1 MKRSSNFIPHLFA
14 SISVIVWGV
23 TFVSTKVLIGQGLT
37 PLQIFVYRFAL
48 AYVCMLPL
56 MRRLWAN
63 SLKDEICLALG
74 GLSGGSLYFLTE
86 NTALGITFAS
96 NVSLLICTAP
106 IFTII
111 LDRIIWK
118 TPLRK
123 SLLGGSLIALVGVAV
138 VIINGNLEFKIS
150 PLGDFLT
157 IVAAILWAIYS
168 IIVRKTQPHIRH
180 ILHLAQGVF
189 LWSGLRAA
197 TFHRIHLSGRTFTAR
212 PKRRV
217 VQHNVSRYHGLDA
230 LLHDVERLG
239 QSPRRG
245 QGFKLYLRQPACDNN
260 RLRNLPRRTTDSL
273 HLHRRCHHHRRSIH
287 SRTLRIRVPGK

>member
-111 LDRIIWK
+111 LDHIIWK

-168 IIVRKTQPHIRH
+168 IIVRKLSRTYDTFFISRKVFFYGVVSVLPLFIASTSPAELSLLGRSAVWSN
-180 ILHLAQGVF
+180 IMFLGIMASMLCYMMWNVSVKALGADKASNYIYVNPLVTIIASAIFLGEPLTVFTFIGAATIIGGVF
-189 LWSGLRAA
+189 IA
-197 TFHRIHLSGRTFTAR
+197 
-212 PKRRV
+212 
-217 VQHNVSRYHGLDA
+217 
-230 LLHDVERLG
+230 ERCG
-239 QSPRRG
+239 
-245 QGFKLYLRQPACDNN
+245 
-260 RLRNLPRRTTDSL
+260 
-273 HLHRRCHHHRRSIH
+273 
-287 SRTLRIRVPGK
+287 

>member
-1 MKRSSNFIPHLFA
+1 MKRSSNFIPYLFA

-168 IIVRKTQPHIRH
+168 IIVRKLSRTYDTFFISRKVFFYGVVSVLPLFIASTSPAELSLLGRSAVWSN
-180 ILHLAQGVF
+180 IMFLGIMASMLCYMMWNVSVKALGADKASNYIYVNPLVTIIASAIFLGEPLTVFTFIGAAAIIGGVF
-189 LWSGLRAA
+189 IA
-197 TFHRIHLSGRTFTAR
+197 
-212 PKRRV
+212 
-217 VQHNVSRYHGLDA
+217 
-230 LLHDVERLG
+230 ERCG
-239 QSPRRG
+239 
-245 QGFKLYLRQPACDNN
+245 
-260 RLRNLPRRTTDSL
+260 
-273 HLHRRCHHHRRSIH
+273 
-287 SRTLRIRVPGK
+287 

>member
-86 NTALGITFAS
+86 NTALCITFAS

-168 IIVRKTQPHIRH
+168 IIVRKLSRTYDTFFISRKVFFYGVVSVLPLFIASTSPAELSLLGRSAVWSN
-180 ILHLAQGVF
+180 IMFLGIMASMLCYMMWNVSVKALGADKASNYIYVNPLVTIIASAIFLGEPLTVFTFIGAATIIGGVF
-189 LWSGLRAA
+189 IA
-197 TFHRIHLSGRTFTAR
+197 
-212 PKRRV
+212 
-217 VQHNVSRYHGLDA
+217 
-230 LLHDVERLG
+230 ERCG
-239 QSPRRG
+239 
-245 QGFKLYLRQPACDNN
+245 
-260 RLRNLPRRTTDSL
+260 
-273 HLHRRCHHHRRSIH
+273 
-287 SRTLRIRVPGK
+287 

>member
-168 IIVRKTQPHIRH
+168 IIVRKLSRTYDTFFISRKVFFYGVVSVLPLFIASTSPAELSLLGRSAVWSN
-180 ILHLAQGVF
+180 IMFLGIMASMLCYMMWNVSVKALGADKASNYIYVNPLVTIIASAIFLGEPLTVFTFIGAATIIGGVF
-189 LWSGLRAA
+189 IA
-197 TFHRIHLSGRTFTAR
+197 
-212 PKRRV
+212 
-217 VQHNVSRYHGLDA
+217 
-230 LLHDVERLG
+230 ERCG
-239 QSPRRG
+239 
-245 QGFKLYLRQPACDNN
+245 
-260 RLRNLPRRTTDSL
+260 
-273 HLHRRCHHHRRSIH
+273 
-287 SRTLRIRVPGK
+287 

>member
-1 MKRSSNFIPHLFA
+1 
-14 SISVIVWGV
+14 
-23 TFVSTKVLIGQGLT
+23 
-37 PLQIFVYRFAL
+37 
-48 AYVCMLPL
+48 MLPL
-56 MRRLWAN
+56 IRRLWAN

-168 IIVRKTQPHIRH
+168 IIVRKLSRTYDTFFISRKVFFYGVVSVLPLFIASTSPAELSLLGRSAVWSN
-180 ILHLAQGVF
+180 IMFLGIMASMLCYMMWNVSVKALGADKASNYIYVNPLVTIIASAIFLGEPLTVFTFIGAAAIIGGVF
-189 LWSGLRAA
+189 IA
-197 TFHRIHLSGRTFTAR
+197 
-212 PKRRV
+212 
-217 VQHNVSRYHGLDA
+217 
-230 LLHDVERLG
+230 ERCG
-239 QSPRRG
+239 
-245 QGFKLYLRQPACDNN
+245 
-260 RLRNLPRRTTDSL
+260 
-273 HLHRRCHHHRRSIH
+273 
-287 SRTLRIRVPGK
+287 

>member
-1 MKRSSNFIPHLFA
+1 MRFCPQIPHLFA

-168 IIVRKTQPHIRH
+168 IIVRKLSRTYDTFFISRKVFFYGVVSVLPLFIASTSPAELSLLGRSAVWSN
-180 ILHLAQGVF
+180 IMFLGIMASMLCYMMWNVSVKALGADKASNYIYVNPLVTIIASAIFLGEPLTVFTFIGAATIIGGVF
-189 LWSGLRAA
+189 IA
-197 TFHRIHLSGRTFTAR
+197 
-212 PKRRV
+212 
-217 VQHNVSRYHGLDA
+217 
-230 LLHDVERLG
+230 ERCG
-239 QSPRRG
+239 
-245 QGFKLYLRQPACDNN
+245 
-260 RLRNLPRRTTDSL
+260 
-273 HLHRRCHHHRRSIH
+273 
-287 SRTLRIRVPGK
+287 

>member
-63 SLKDEICLALG
+63 SLKDEVCLALG

-123 SLLGGSLIALVGVAV
+123 SLLVGSLIALVGVAV

-150 PLGDFLT
+150 PFGDFLT

-168 IIVRKTQPHIRH
+168 IIVRKLSRTYDTFFISRKVFFYGVVSVLPLFIASTSPAELSLLGRSAVWSN
-180 ILHLAQGVF
+180 IMFLGIMTSMLCYMMWNVSVKALGADKASNYIYVNPLVTIIASAIFLGEPLTVFTFIGAAAIIGGVF
-189 LWSGLRAA
+189 IA
-197 TFHRIHLSGRTFTAR
+197 
-212 PKRRV
+212 
-217 VQHNVSRYHGLDA
+217 
-230 LLHDVERLG
+230 ERCG
-239 QSPRRG
+239 
-245 QGFKLYLRQPACDNN
+245 
-260 RLRNLPRRTTDSL
+260 
-273 HLHRRCHHHRRSIH
+273 
-287 SRTLRIRVPGK
+287 

>member
-63 SLKDEICLALG
+63 SLKDEVCLALG
-74 GLSGGSLYFLTE
+74 GLSGGSLYFLTD

-123 SLLGGSLIALVGVAV
+123 SLLVGSLIALVGVAV

-150 PLGDFLT
+150 PFGDFLT

-168 IIVRKTQPHIRH
+168 IIVRKLSRTYDTFFISRKVFFYGVVSVLPLFIASTSPAELSLLGRSAVWSN
-180 ILHLAQGVF
+180 IMFLGIMASMLCYMMWNVSVKALGADKASNYIYVNPLVTIIASAIFLGEPLTVFTFIGAAAIIGGVF
-189 LWSGLRAA
+189 IA
-197 TFHRIHLSGRTFTAR
+197 
-212 PKRRV
+212 
-217 VQHNVSRYHGLDA
+217 
-230 LLHDVERLG
+230 ERCG
-239 QSPRRG
+239 
-245 QGFKLYLRQPACDNN
+245 
-260 RLRNLPRRTTDSL
+260 
-273 HLHRRCHHHRRSIH
+273 
-287 SRTLRIRVPGK
+287 